1 MANGNGGW
9 QGGPGG
15 PAQGQ
20 PAGGAGGGGPQAPDP
35 YGPGATQLAGPNFA
49 PPGQAPGWKP
59 VAATVLQ
66 PAYTGEP
73 PQAPQ
78 AQPQPQGYPQPQAQ
92 PQQPQGYPQPQ
103 AQAQGYP
110 QPQAQPQ
117 PQAYGQPQPQGYP
130 QPQAQPQ
137 PQGYAQPQAQPQA
150 QGYGQ
155 PQPQAYGQPQPQGYP
170 PPQGPAAG
178 APHAQGQSYGQP
190 GYPAPQPG
198 YGPQPGQAPAKPA
211 AKKSRLPLVVGG
223 VVGLGALI
231 GAVLLVARC
240 GGGAAALPC
249 DLAKLPAQTKEIR
262 RESMTRGVA
271 RSLGMKASELPN
283 AARWSSA
290 GQIFCGGTDVFR
302 DLVRARSSYARDEV
316 AQALAKK
323 DELTELVRCGKA
335 AAGELGSD
343 PIYYRVA
350 FASGDKKV
358 RVGLVKSGLDKL
370 DPKPARMQETS
381 EIAGASGYCR
391 LGEGGKP
398 GDKCSDEASSLVK
411 LGSDDLWMGG
421 DLGALRAFAAAFSA
435 GGNNTVTNGD
445 DLGALAKTLADYD
458 GYRIGSPESF
468 DLPLPGKA
476 ADDVE
481 KKLEEATKAG
491 LKVWGWGERVTP
503 TEAELRIELVCKDE
517 AAAKGIGEAL
527 KAYAASVAEANK
539 KREADKPPA
548 PAKGDDTSV
557 EQREAEQAGEAM
569 GRRMADAAKVEVD
582 GTKVLMVVKGE
593 ATSDEVSKLEAYAKT
608 MRTRAEQAAK
618 IVEKLAE
625 GEAPSDA
632 DLEAL
637 GGKELV
643 EAVKNPKPKC
653 AKGDPSCDPD
663 AKRPPPPAADAWVFV
678 PSVPG
683 MRVPAGGTT
692 STMNGDGFTAYEYRY
707 VPFDA
712 QIGARF
718 LGDARAQGW
727 TLTERKDVQG
737 ALAYEMVRSG
747 VRCFVLISKDTNGA
761 LVFSFLP
768 K

>member
-20 PAGGAGGGGPQAPDP
+20 PAGGAGGSGPQAPDP

-73 PQAPQ
+73 PQTPQ
-78 AQPQPQGYPQPQAQ
+78 AQPQPQGYPQHQAQAQPQGYPQPQAQ

-103 AQAQGYP
+103 AQP
-110 QPQAQPQ
+110 QQ
-117 PQAYGQPQPQGYP
+117 QAYGQPQPQGYP

-137 PQGYAQPQAQPQA
+137 Q
-150 QGYGQ
+150 
-155 PQPQAYGQPQPQGYP
+155 QAYGQPQQ
-170 PPQGPAAG
+170 Q
-178 APHAQGQSYGQP
+178 

-198 YGPQPGQAPAKPA
+198 YGPQAGQPPAKPA
-211 AKKSRLPLVVGG
+211 AQKSRLPLILGG
-223 VVGLGALI
+223 VVGLGAVI

-271 RSLGMKASELPN
+271 RSLGMKASELPK

-290 GQIFCGGTDVFR
+290 AQIFCGGSDLFR
-302 DLVRARSSYARDEV
+302 DLVRARSSYARDDV

-323 DELTELVRCGKA
+323 DDLTELVRCGKA

-343 PIYYRVA
+343 PMFYRVA

-391 LGEGGKP
+391 LGEGGKA
-398 GDKCSDEASSLVK
+398 GDKCSDEANSLVK
-411 LGSDDLWMGG
+411 LGSDDLWIGG
-421 DLGALRAFAAAFSA
+421 DLADLRAFAAAFSTA
-435 GGNNTVTNGD
+435 GNNTVTNGEE
-445 DLGALAKTLADYD
+445 LGALVKALADYD

-468 DLPLPGKA
+468 DPPLPGKA

-491 LKVWGWGERVTP
+491 LKVWGWGEKVTP
-503 TEAELRIELVCKDE
+503 TQAELRIELVCKDE
-517 AAAKGIGEAL
+517 AAAKSIGEAL

-582 GTKVLMVVKGE
+582 GTKVVMVVKGE
-593 ATSDEVSKLEAYAKT
+593 ATSDEVSKLEAYART

-663 AKRPPPPAADAWVFV
+663 AKRPPPPPAADEWVYV

-683 MRVPAGGTT
+683 MRVPGGGTT

-727 TLTERKDVQG
+727 TLTERKDVEG